1 MNQNDKRR
9 VQDIMELAAE
19 LANYV
24 KQGREHF
31 DSELSQVRA
40 VERVIEL
47 IGESASTISSE
58 TRATIVNVDWAGLI
72 GLRVMLAHNYQRIK
86 RSQLWVAATVD
97 VPLLVQN
104 LKNFS

>member
-1 MNQNDKRR
+1 
-9 VQDIMELAAE
+9 MELAAE
-19 LANYV
+19 LAEYV
-24 KQGREHF
+24 KQGRERF

-40 VERVIEL
+40 MERVIEL
-47 IGESASTISSE
+47 IGESASAISKE
-58 TRATIVNVDWAGLI
+58 TRATILNVDWTGLI
-72 GLRVMLAHNYQRIK
+72 GLQVMLARNYQRIK

>member
-9 VQDIMELAAE
+9 IQDIMELAVE
-19 LANYV
+19 LAEYV
-24 KQGREHF
+24 NQGRGRF

-40 VERVIEL
+40 IERVIEL
-47 IGESASTISSE
+47 IGESASAISNE
-58 TRATIVNVDWAGLI
+58 TRATILNVDWMGLI

-86 RSQLWVAATVD
+86 KSQLWVAATID
-97 VPLLVQN
+97 VPLLAQN

>member
-9 VQDIMELAAE
+9 IQDILELAAE
-19 LANYV
+19 LAEYTNE
-24 KQGREHF
+24 GRERF

-40 VERVIEL
+40 IERVIEL
-47 IGESASTISSE
+47 IGESASAISSE
-58 TRATIVNVDWAGLI
+58 SRATIVNVDWAGLI

-97 VPLLVQN
+97 VPLLAQN

>member
-9 VQDIMELAAE
+9 IQDIMELAAE
-19 LANYV
+19 LAEYV
-24 KQGREHF
+24 NQGRKHF
-31 DSELSQVRA
+31 DSEFSQVRA
-40 VERVIEL
+40 IERVIEL
-47 IGESASTISSE
+47 IGESASAISSE
-58 TRATIVNVDWAGLI
+58 TRSTIVNVDWTGLI

-86 RSQLWVAATVD
+86 RSQLWIAATVD

>member
-9 VQDIMELAAE
+9 IQDILELGAE
-19 LANYV
+19 LAEYV
-24 KQGREHF
+24 GQGRKHF

-40 VERVIEL
+40 IERVIEL
-47 IGESASTISSE
+47 IGESAAAISGE
-58 TRATIVNVDWAGLI
+58 TRATILNVDWTGLI

-86 RSQLWVAATVD
+86 RSQLWIAAAID

>member
-9 VQDIMELAAE
+9 IQDIMELAAE
-19 LANYV
+19 LAEYV
-24 KQGREHF
+24 NQGRGRF

-40 VERVIEL
+40 IERVIEL
-47 IGESASTISSE
+47 IGESASAISNE
-58 TRATIVNVDWAGLI
+58 TRGTILNVDWTGLI

-86 RSQLWVAATVD
+86 RSQVWVAATVD

-104 LKNFS
+104 LKNFL

>member
-1 MNQNDKRR
+1 VNQNDKRR
-9 VQDIMELAAE
+9 IQDILELSTE
-19 LANYV
+19 LKEYV
-24 KQGREHF
+24 NQGQEHF

-40 VERVIEL
+40 IERVIEL

-58 TRATIVNVDWAGLI
+58 TRATILNVDWAGLI

-97 VPLLVQN
+97 VPLLV
-104 LKNFS
+104 